1 MIITNSRYALVGYFI
16 TSYPTR
22 AQGIIVIYS
31 PIFKTA
37 HVAENIWRIINTIAS
52 FDFQNMVGYLSLD
65 IICFLIKLTVFL
77 EICSRKTVRFSELN
91 VTHNRKDNCLCG
103 RKVGE
108 ISVVPD
114 PRAACHVRGQYSE
127 LVSASG
133 I

>member
-1 MIITNSRYALVGYFI
+1 MVMSHAEHSPPSLVCEKF
-16 TSYPTR
+16 
-22 AQGIIVIYS
+22 
-31 PIFKTA
+31 FKTS
-37 HVAENIWRIINTIAS
+37 V
-52 FDFQNMVGYLSLD
+52 
-65 IICFLIKLTVFL
+65 
-77 EICSRKTVRFSELN
+77 N

>member
-1 MIITNSRYALVGYFI
+1 MTASVHCIAACQEAIAL
-16 TSYPTR
+16 
-22 AQGIIVIYS
+22 
-31 PIFKTA
+31 K
-37 HVAENIWRIINTIAS
+37 
-52 FDFQNMVGYLSLD
+52 QNMVINQEGKS
-65 IICFLIKLTVFL
+65 IV
-77 EICSRKTVRFSELN
+77 N